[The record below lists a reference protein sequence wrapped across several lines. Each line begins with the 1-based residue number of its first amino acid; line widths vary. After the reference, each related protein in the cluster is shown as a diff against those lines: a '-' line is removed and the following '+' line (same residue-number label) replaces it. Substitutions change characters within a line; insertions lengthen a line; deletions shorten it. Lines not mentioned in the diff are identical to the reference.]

1 MHGGEAACSMGLH
14 LRRKVAE
21 QVVLGPVQSELLA
34 PEAVERFCELIRG
47 WARSESARVQ
57 QGTDPSIASIDTEI
71 ADLESLIE
79 ARPARSA
86 TMRPLIEELR
96 AKKANLRR
104 VALRKAQTTKVADL
118 PAVGDYRAAI
128 ADLAETLAGSNV
140 EAARPRPRCWGSI
153 PRH

>member
-1 MHGGEAACSMGLH
+1 
-14 LRRKVAE
+14 
-21 QVVLGPVQSELLA
+21 
-34 PEAVERFCELIRG
+34 
-47 WARSESARVQ
+47 VQ

-104 VALRKAQTTKVADL
+104 VALRKAQSTKVADL

-140 EAARPRPRCWGSI
+140 EAARPRPRRWGSI

>member
-1 MHGGEAACSMGLH
+1 MGLH

-104 VALRKAQTTKVADL
+104 VALRKA
-118 PAVGDYRAAI
+118 
-128 ADLAETLAGSNV
+128 
-140 EAARPRPRCWGSI
+140 
-153 PRH
+153 